1 LTIGHLLV
9 LEQLPRVPKQPNIL
23 DDSKLEGFMSALTS
37 IFSWLGR
44 FLKKVRSI
52 VLDLGTAL
60 VVMFVVIA
68 IIEALTAS
76 GPDVE
81 DPSGK
86 ALLID
91 PAGTVVDQE
100 VFNSE
105 SLLTTVTDASSIQIQ
120 TRDLIKLIR
129 AAAED
134 DSIPAVVVDFS
145 STGFAG
151 PTTAINIAKELK
163 ALRDSG
169 KRVIAFNDR
178 LSTTSYLMASQASEV
193 WVHPVGSISVRGLGG
208 MRNYN
213 KDLFENLKIT
223 IHNYSQGDFKSATET
238 SWRSSMSENDRM
250 QREALL
256 FPIWEEMKSLMAE
269 GRGIESD
276 DIQSFADN
284 YVGFFGEAAIGNIA
298 YAQANN
304 LIDGTKSFPE
314 FRKYMIEEFGL
325 DEEAETETY
334 KTISYAEYAK
344 QLTDDS
350 ADSGNQ
356 IAVITAE
363 GVIREGEISQ
373 GVAGANGVVKQIRKA
388 HEDESTKAIVFR
400 VNSPGG
406 SIIASEMMR
415 DELLAAKRKG
425 IKVIV
430 SMGDYAASG
439 GVYISTPAD
448 YIFAEPTTIT
458 GSIGV
463 AIALPTLENAMD
475 YIGVNFDGV
484 VTSKHG
490 GWDPTQAIDDDLD
503 KIFASWG
510 SEAYD
515 RFINF
520 VAESR
525 SQTYDDI
532 KAIAGGRVWIATSAK
547 DIGLVDEI
555 GGIDDA
561 LTYAA
566 SLAELEDYQ
575 VEYYG
580 QELSPEEMIL
590 KELLEQLD
598 VSIGEPKV
606 LSALDGI
613 ARLYDTFIDIH
624 EPKALLTCKDCLVDL
639 D

>member
-1 LTIGHLLV
+1 MDGGELLLLFGRTQWEISV
-9 LEQLPRVPKQPNIL
+9 N
-23 DDSKLEGFMSALTS
+23 ALKT

-44 FLKKVRSI
+44 FLQRVRTI
-52 VLDLGTAL
+52 LLDLGTL
-60 VVMFVVIA
+60 VIVILLA
-68 IIEALTAS
+68 TTIIGALTS
-76 GPDVE
+76 FGPE
-81 DPSGK
+81 DT
-86 ALLID
+86 D
-91 PAGTVVDQE
+91 PAGKVLFINPQGVVVDQE
-100 VFNSE
+100 VFNSD
-105 SLLTTVTDASSIQIQ
+105 SLFDAATDSSTDQIQ

-129 AAAED
+129 AAAQDED
-134 DSIPAVVVDFS
+134 IPAVVVDFS
-145 STGFAG
+145 SANFAG

-178 LSTTSYLMASQASEV
+178 LSTTSYLMASQASEI
-193 WVHPVGSISVRGLGG
+193 WVHPVGSVSVRGLGG

-223 IHNYSQGDFKSATET
+223 IHNYSQGDFKSATEP
-238 SWRSSMSENDRM
+238 SWRSDMSENDRM
-250 QREALL
+250 QREAIL
-256 FPIWEEMKSLMAE
+256 FPIWDEMKALMAE
-269 GRGIESD
+269 GRGIESS
-276 DIQSFADN
+276 DIQAFADN

-314 FRKYMIEEFGL
+314 FRKYMIEEFGK

-334 KTISYAEYAK
+334 KTISYAEYEK
-344 QLTDDS
+344 QIEDDVVES
-350 ADSGNQ
+350 DNQ
-356 IAVITAE
+356 IAVVTAE
-363 GVIREGEISQ
+363 GAIREGEISQ
-373 GVAGANGVVKQIRKA
+373 GVAGADGIVKQIRSA
-388 HEDESTKAIVFR
+388 HEDDNTKVIVFR

-415 DELLAAKRKG
+415 DELLAAKSKG
-425 IKVIV
+425 IKVVV

-463 AIALPTLENAMD
+463 AIALPTFENAMD

-490 GWDPTQAIDDDLD
+490 GWDPAQAIDEDLD
-503 KIFASWG
+503 KIFAGWG
-510 SEAYD
+510 AEAYD

-525 SQTYDDI
+525 DQSYEDI

-547 DIGLVDEI
+547 EIGLVDEI

-561 LTYAA
+561 IAYAA
-566 SLAELEDYQ
+566 DLQGLEDYR
-575 VEYYG
+575 VEYYR
-580 QELSPEEMIL
+580 EKLSPEEAFL
-590 KELLEQLD
+590 KEVLENLD
-598 VSIGEPKV
+598 VSLAQPSV
-606 LSALDGI
+606 LSALDGV
-613 ARLYDTFIDIH
+613 AELYETLVDIH
-624 EPKALLTCKDCLVDL
+624 EPKALLTCKDCLVEL

>member
-1 LTIGHLLV
+1 MKRI
-9 LEQLPRVPKQPNIL
+9 PMN
-23 DDSKLEGFMSALTS
+23 ALKP

-44 FLKKVRSI
+44 FLEKARIIMLNV
-52 VLDLGTAL
+52 GTA
-60 VVMFVVIA
+60 FVLIFFT
-68 IIEALTAS
+68 IIIIGALTS
-76 GPDVE
+76 GPEVK
-81 DPSGK
+81 DPSGRV
-86 ALLID
+86 LLID
-91 PAGTVVDQE
+91 PEGTVVDQE
-100 VFNSE
+100 VFNSDF
-105 SLLTTVTDASSIQIQ
+105 LFNIVTDSSTDQIQ
-120 TRDLIKLIR
+120 TRDLIQLIR

-134 DSIPAVVVDFS
+134 EDIPAVFVDFS

-193 WVHPVGSISVRGLGG
+193 WVHPVGSVSVRGLGG
-208 MRNYN
+208 MSAYQ
-213 KDLFENLKIT
+213 KELYENLKINF
-223 IHNYSQGDFKSATET
+223 HNYSQGDFKSALEPNTRT
-238 SWRSSMSENDRM
+238 DMSENDRM
-250 QREALL
+250 QREAILN
-256 FPIWEEMKSLMAE
+256 PIWDEMKSLMAV

-276 DIQSFADN
+276 DIQSFADD
-284 YVGFFGEAAIGNIA
+284 YVAFIGEAAIGNIA
-298 YAQANN
+298 YAKANN
-304 LIDGTKSFPE
+304 IIDGTKSFPE
-314 FRKYMIEEFGL
+314 FRQYMIEEFGL

-334 KTISYAEYAK
+334 KTISYNEYAK
-344 QLTDDS
+344 QIDEDFSDS
-350 ADSGNQ
+350 DNQ

-363 GVIREGEISQ
+363 GAIMEGDITQ
-373 GVAGANGVVKQIRKA
+373 GVAGADGVVKQIRSA
-388 HEDESTKAIVFR
+388 HEDENTKAIVFR

-406 SIIASEMMR
+406 SIIGSEMMR

-425 IKVIV
+425 INVIV

-490 GWDPTQAIDDDLD
+490 GWDPTQAINDDLD

-510 SEAYD
+510 ADAYD

-525 SQTYDDI
+525 SQSYEDI
-532 KAIAGGRVWIATSAK
+532 KEIAGGRIWIATSAK
-547 DIGLVDEI
+547 EIGLVDEI

-561 LTYAA
+561 ITYAA
-566 SLAELEDYQ
+566 NIAELEDYK

-580 QELSPEEMIL
+580 EERSLEEMIL
-590 KELLEQLD
+590 KELLENFD
-598 VSIGEPKV
+598 VSLGEPKV
-606 LSALDGI
+606 LSALNGL
-613 ARLYDTFIDIH
+613 ASLYETLTDIQ

>member
-1 LTIGHLLV
+1 M
-9 LEQLPRVPKQPNIL
+9 N
-23 DDSKLEGFMSALTS
+23 ALKS

-44 FLKKVRSI
+44 FLEKARTVM
-52 VLDLGTAL
+52 LNLGTA
-60 VVMFVVIA
+60 FVLIFFT
-68 IIEALTAS
+68 IIIIGAFTSS
-76 GPDVE
+76 GPEVK
-81 DPSGK
+81 DPSGRV
-86 ALLID
+86 LFID
-91 PAGTVVDQE
+91 PVGTVVDQE
-100 VFNSE
+100 VFNSDFL
-105 SLLTTVTDASSIQIQ
+105 SQLGADSSMDQIQ
-120 TRDLIKLIR
+120 TRDLIQLIR

-134 DSIPAVVVDFS
+134 EEIPAVFIDFS
-145 STGFAG
+145 ATGFAG

-163 ALRDSG
+163 ALRESG
-169 KRVIAFNDR
+169 KRVIAMNDR

-213 KDLFENLKIT
+213 KDLFDNLKIN

-238 SWRSSMSENDRM
+238 SWRSSMSDNDRM

-256 FPIWEEMKSLMAE
+256 FPIWDEMKSLMAE

-276 DIQSFADN
+276 DIQSFADD

-298 YAQANN
+298 YAKANN
-304 LIDGTKSFPE
+304 IIDGTKSFPE
-314 FRKYMIEEFGL
+314 FRQYMIEEFGL

-334 KTISYAEYAK
+334 KTISYNEYAK
-344 QLTDDS
+344 QIDDELS
-350 ADSGNQ
+350 ESDNH

-363 GVIREGEISQ
+363 GTIMEGEITQ
-373 GVAGANGVVKQIRKA
+373 GVAGANGVVKQIRSA
-388 HEDESTKAIVFR
+388 HEDENTKAIVFR

-415 DELLAAKRKG
+415 DELFAAKEKG
-425 IKVIV
+425 IDVIV

-503 KIFASWG
+503 KIFAGWG
-510 SEAYD
+510 ADAYD
-515 RFINF
+515 RFVSF

-525 SQTYDDI
+525 SQSYEDI

-547 DIGLVDEI
+547 EIGLVDEI
-555 GGIDDA
+555 GGIDEA
-561 LTYAA
+561 IAYAA
-566 SLAELEDYQ
+566 NMAELEDYQ

-580 QELSPEEMIL
+580 QELSPEELIIR
-590 KELLEQLD
+590 ELLENFD
-598 VSIGEPKV
+598 VSVGEPKV
-606 LSALDGI
+606 LSALNGLADFYET
-613 ARLYDTFIDIH
+613 LTDIQ

>member
-1 LTIGHLLV
+1 M
-9 LEQLPRVPKQPNIL
+9 N
-23 DDSKLEGFMSALTS
+23 ALKS

-44 FLKKVRSI
+44 FLEKARTI
-52 VLDLGTAL
+52 MLNLGTA
-60 VVMFVVIA
+60 FVLIFFT
-68 IIEALTAS
+68 IIIIGAFTSSRPEAK
-76 GPDVE
+76 
-81 DPSGK
+81 DPRGRV
-86 ALLID
+86 LFID
-91 PAGTVVDQE
+91 PVGTVVDQE
-100 VFNSE
+100 VFN
-105 SLLTTVTDASSIQIQ
+105 TDFLSQLGADSSMDQIQ
-120 TRDLIKLIR
+120 TRDLIQLIR

-134 DSIPAVVVDFS
+134 EEIPAVFIDFS
-145 STGFAG
+145 ATGFAG

-163 ALRDSG
+163 VLRESG
-169 KRVIAFNDR
+169 KRVIAMNDR
-178 LSTTSYLMASQASEV
+178 LSTISYLMASQASEV

-213 KDLFENLKIT
+213 KDLLDNLKIT
-223 IHNYSQGDFKSATET
+223 IHNYSQGDFKSATEP
-238 SWRSSMSENDRM
+238 SWRSSMSDNDRM

-256 FPIWEEMKSLMAE
+256 FPIWDEMKSLMAE

-276 DIQSFADN
+276 DIQSFADD

-304 LIDGTKSFPE
+304 IMDGTKSFPE
-314 FRKYMIEEFGL
+314 FRQYMIGEFGL

-334 KTISYAEYAK
+334 KTISYNEYAK
-344 QLTDDS
+344 QIDDEFS
-350 ADSGNQ
+350 ESDNH

-363 GVIREGEISQ
+363 GAIMEGEITQ
-373 GVAGANGVVKQIRKA
+373 GVAGANGVVKQIRSA
-388 HEDESTKAIVFR
+388 HEDENTKAIVFR

-415 DELLAAKRKG
+415 DELFAAKEKG
-425 IKVIV
+425 IDVIV

-490 GWDPTQAIDDDLD
+490 GWDPTQAIDGDLD
-503 KIFASWG
+503 KIFAGWG
-510 SEAYD
+510 ADAYD
-515 RFINF
+515 RFVNF

-525 SQTYDDI
+525 SKSYEDI
-532 KAIAGGRVWIATSAK
+532 KKIAGGRVWIATSAK
-547 DIGLVDEI
+547 ELGLVDEI
-555 GGIDDA
+555 GSIDDA
-561 LTYAA
+561 ITYAA
-566 SLAELEDYQ
+566 NMAELEDYQ

-580 QELSPEEMIL
+580 QELSPEELII
-590 KELLEQLD
+590 KELLENFD
-598 VSIGEPKV
+598 VSLGEPKV
-606 LSALDGI
+606 LSALNGLADFYETLTGI
-613 ARLYDTFIDIH
+613 Q

>member
-1 LTIGHLLV
+1 M
-9 LEQLPRVPKQPNIL
+9 N
-23 DDSKLEGFMSALTS
+23 ALKS
-37 IFSWLGR
+37 VFSWLGR
-44 FLKKVRSI
+44 FLEKARTVM
-52 VLDLGTAL
+52 LNLGTA
-60 VVMFVVIA
+60 FVLIFFTVI
-68 IIEALTAS
+68 IIGGLTS
-76 GPDVE
+76 GPEVK
-81 DPSGK
+81 DPSGRV
-86 ALLID
+86 LFID
-91 PAGTVVDQE
+91 PEGTVVDQE
-100 VFNSE
+100 AFDSDFLSNIG
-105 SLLTTVTDASSIQIQ
+105 TDSSTDQIQ

-129 AAAED
+129 AAAND
-134 DSIPAVVVDFS
+134 DDIPAVFVDFS
-145 STGFAG
+145 STDFAG

-193 WVHPVGSISVRGLGG
+193 WVHPVGSVSVRGLGG
-208 MRNYN
+208 MRAYQ
-213 KDLFENLKIT
+213 KELYENLKINF
-223 IHNYSQGDFKSATET
+223 HNYSQGDFKSALEPNTRT
-238 SWRSSMSENDRM
+238 NMSENDRM

-256 FPIWEEMKSLMAE
+256 NPIWDEMKSLMAE
-269 GRGIESD
+269 GRGITSD
-276 DIQSFADN
+276 DIQSFADD
-284 YVGFFGEAAIGNIA
+284 YVGFFNEAEMGNIA
-298 YAQANN
+298 YAKANN
-304 LIDGTKSFPE
+304 IIDGTKSFPE
-314 FRKYMIEEFGL
+314 FRKYMIKEFGL

-334 KTISYAEYAK
+334 KTISYAEYGK
-344 QLTDDS
+344 KIDDDLS
-350 ADSGNQ
+350 DSDNH

-363 GVIREGEISQ
+363 GTIMEGESSQ
-373 GVAGANGVVKQIRKA
+373 GVAGANGVVKHIRSA
-388 HEDESTKAIVFR
+388 HENENTKAIVFR

-415 DELLAAKRKG
+415 DELFAAKEKG
-425 IKVIV
+425 IDVVV

-475 YIGVNFDGV
+475 YIGIDFDGV

-510 SEAYD
+510 ADAYD
-515 RFINF
+515 RFINV

-525 SQTYDDI
+525 SQSYEDI
-532 KAIAGGRVWIATSAK
+532 KQIAGGRVWIATSAK
-547 DIGLVDEI
+547 EIGLIDEI
-555 GGIDDA
+555 GGMEDA
-561 LTYAA
+561 ITYAA
-566 SLAELEDYQ
+566 NMAELEEFQ

-580 QELSPEEMIL
+580 EELSPEELIL
-590 KELLEQLD
+590 KELVENLD
-598 VSIGEPKV
+598 VSLGEPKV
-606 LSALDGI
+606 LSALNGLTE
-613 ARLYDTFIDIH
+613 LYETLIDIQ

>member
-1 LTIGHLLV
+1 M
-9 LEQLPRVPKQPNIL
+9 N
-23 DDSKLEGFMSALTS
+23 ALKS

-44 FLKKVRSI
+44 FLEKARTVM
-52 VLDLGTAL
+52 LNLGTA
-60 VVMFVVIA
+60 FVLIIITFA
-68 IIEALTAS
+68 IIGGLSSS
-76 GPDVE
+76 GPDVTE
-81 DPSGK
+81 KDGRV
-86 ALLID
+86 LFID
-91 PAGTVVDQE
+91 PIGTVVDQE
-100 VFNSE
+100 VFNSDFMFNFGTN
-105 SLLTTVTDASSIQIQ
+105 SSTDQIQ
-120 TRDLIKLIR
+120 TRDLIALIR

-134 DSIPAVVVDFS
+134 EEIPAVFIDFS

-163 ALRDSG
+163 ALRESG

-208 MRNYN
+208 MRPYQ
-213 KDLFENLKIT
+213 KELYENLKINF
-223 IHNYSQGDFKSATET
+223 HNYSQGDFKSAVEGNTRT
-238 SWRSSMSENDRM
+238 DMSENDKL

-256 FPIWEEMKSLMAE
+256 NPIWDEMKLLMAE
-269 GRGIESD
+269 GRDIELG
-276 DIQSFADN
+276 DIQSFADD

-298 YAQANN
+298 YAKANN
-304 LIDGTKSFPE
+304 IIDGTKSFPE
-314 FRKYMIEEFGL
+314 FRQYMIEEFGL

-334 KTISYAEYAK
+334 KTISYNEYAD
-344 QLTDDS
+344 QMEDDFS
-350 ADSGNQ
+350 DSENE
-356 IAVITAE
+356 IAIITAE
-363 GVIREGEISQ
+363 GTIMEGEITQ
-373 GVAGANGVVKQIRKA
+373 GVAGSSGVVKQIRSA
-388 HEDESTKAIVFR
+388 HENENTKAIVFR

-415 DELLAAKRKG
+415 DELFAAKKKG
-425 IKVIV
+425 INVVV

-490 GWDPTQAIDDDLD
+490 GWDPTQAIDEDLD
-503 KIFASWG
+503 KIFAGWG
-510 SEAYD
+510 ADAYD
-515 RFINF
+515 RFVNF
-520 VAESR
+520 VADSR
-525 SQTYDDI
+525 SQSYEDI

-547 DIGLVDEI
+547 EIGLVDEI

-561 LTYAA
+561 IAYAVNLT
-566 SLAELEDYQ
+566 ELEDYQ

-580 QELSPEEMIL
+580 QELSPEELIIR
-590 KELLEQLD
+590 ELLENFD
-598 VSIGEPKV
+598 VSLGEPKV
-606 LSALDGI
+606 LSALNGLAD
-613 ARLYDTFIDIH
+613 LYETLTDIQ

>member
-1 LTIGHLLV
+1 M
-9 LEQLPRVPKQPNIL
+9 N
-23 DDSKLEGFMSALTS
+23 ALKS

-44 FLKKVRSI
+44 FLEKARTVM
-52 VLDLGTAL
+52 LNLGTA
-60 VVMFVVIA
+60 FVLIFFT
-68 IIEALTAS
+68 IIIIGAFTSS
-76 GPDVE
+76 GPEVK
-81 DPSGK
+81 DPSGRV
-86 ALLID
+86 LFID
-91 PAGTVVDQE
+91 PVGTVVDQE
-100 VFNSE
+100 VFNSDFL
-105 SLLTTVTDASSIQIQ
+105 SQLGADSSMDQIQ
-120 TRDLIKLIR
+120 TRDLIQLIR

-134 DSIPAVVVDFS
+134 EEIPAVFVDFS
-145 STGFAG
+145 ATGFAG
-151 PTTAINIAKELK
+151 PTTAINIARELK
-163 ALRDSG
+163 ALRESG
-169 KRVIAFNDR
+169 KRVIAMNDR

-193 WVHPVGSISVRGLGG
+193 WMHPVGSISVRGLGG
-208 MRNYN
+208 MRAYQ
-213 KDLFENLKIT
+213 KELYENLKINF
-223 IHNYSQGDFKSATET
+223 HNYSQGDFKSAVEGNTRT
-238 SWRSSMSENDRM
+238 DMSENDRL

-256 FPIWEEMKSLMAE
+256 TPIWNEMKSLMAE

-276 DIQSFADN
+276 DIQSFADG

-304 LIDGTKSFPE
+304 IVDGTKSFPE

-334 KTISYAEYAK
+334 KTISYNEYAK
-344 QLTDDS
+344 QIDDELS
-350 ADSGNQ
+350 ESDNH

-363 GVIREGEISQ
+363 GAIMEGEITQ
-373 GVAGANGVVKQIRKA
+373 GVAGANGVVKQIRSA
-388 HEDESTKAIVFR
+388 HEDENTKAIVFR

-415 DELLAAKRKG
+415 DELFAAKEKG
-425 IKVIV
+425 IDVIV

-503 KIFASWG
+503 IIFAGWG
-510 SEAYD
+510 ADAYD
-515 RFINF
+515 RFVSF

-525 SQTYDDI
+525 SQSYDDI
-532 KAIAGGRVWIATSAK
+532 KKIAGGRVWIATSAEEL
-547 DIGLVDEI
+547 GLIDEI
-555 GGIDDA
+555 GSIDDA
-561 LTYAA
+561 IVYAA
-566 SLAELEDYQ
+566 NIAELEDYQ

-580 QELSPEEMIL
+580 QKLSPEELIIR
-590 KELLEQLD
+590 ELLENFD
-598 VSIGEPKV
+598 VSLGEPKV
-606 LSALDGI
+606 LSALNGLADFYETLTGI
-613 ARLYDTFIDIH
+613 Q
-624 EPKALLTCKDCLVDL
+624 EPKALLTCKDCLVEL

>member
-1 LTIGHLLV
+1 M
-9 LEQLPRVPKQPNIL
+9 N
-23 DDSKLEGFMSALTS
+23 ALKS

-44 FLKKVRSI
+44 FLEKARTVM
-52 VLDLGTAL
+52 LNLGTA
-60 VVMFVVIA
+60 FVLIFFT
-68 IIEALTAS
+68 IIIIGAFTSS
-76 GPDVE
+76 GPEVK
-81 DPSGK
+81 DPSGRV
-86 ALLID
+86 LFID
-91 PAGTVVDQE
+91 PVGTVVDQE
-100 VFNSE
+100 VF
-105 SLLTTVTDASSIQIQ
+105 SSDFLSQLSADSSMDQIQ
-120 TRDLIKLIR
+120 TRDLIQLIR
-129 AAAED
+129 AVAED
-134 DSIPAVVVDFS
+134 EEIPAVFIDFS
-145 STGFAG
+145 ATGFAG

-163 ALRDSG
+163 ALRESG
-169 KRVIAFNDR
+169 KRVIAMNDR
-178 LSTTSYLMASQASEV
+178 LSTTSYLMASQASEI

-208 MRNYN
+208 MRAYQ
-213 KDLFENLKIT
+213 KELYENLKINF
-223 IHNYSQGDFKSATET
+223 HNYSQGDFKSAVEGNTRT
-238 SWRSSMSENDRM
+238 DMSENDRL

-256 FPIWEEMKSLMAE
+256 TPIWNEMKSLMAE

-276 DIQSFADN
+276 DIQSFADG

-304 LIDGTKSFPE
+304 IVDGTKSFPE

-334 KTISYAEYAK
+334 KTISYNEYAK
-344 QLTDDS
+344 QIDDELS
-350 ADSGNQ
+350 ESDNH

-363 GVIREGEISQ
+363 GAIMEGEITQ
-373 GVAGANGVVKQIRKA
+373 GVAGANGVVKQIRSA
-388 HEDESTKAIVFR
+388 HEDENTKAIVFR

-415 DELLAAKRKG
+415 DELFAAKEKG
-425 IKVIV
+425 IDVIV

-503 KIFASWG
+503 IIFAGWG
-510 SEAYD
+510 ADAYD
-515 RFINF
+515 RFVSF

-525 SQTYDDI
+525 SQSYDDI
-532 KAIAGGRVWIATSAK
+532 KKIAGGRVWIATSAEEL
-547 DIGLVDEI
+547 GLIDEI
-555 GGIDDA
+555 GSIDDA
-561 LTYAA
+561 IVYAA
-566 SLAELEDYQ
+566 NIAELEDYQ

-580 QELSPEEMIL
+580 QKLSPEELIIR
-590 KELLEQLD
+590 ELLENFD
-598 VSIGEPKV
+598 VSLGEPKV
-606 LSALDGI
+606 LSALNGLADFYETLTGI
-613 ARLYDTFIDIH
+613 Q
-624 EPKALLTCKDCLVDL
+624 EPKALLTCKDCLVEL

>member
-1 LTIGHLLV
+1 
-9 LEQLPRVPKQPNIL
+9 
-23 DDSKLEGFMSALTS
+23 MSAFTS

-60 VVMFVVIA
+60 IVMFFVIA
-68 IIEALTAS
+68 IIKALTAS

-81 DPSGK
+81 DPAGK

-91 PAGTVVDQE
+91 PEGMVVDQE

-105 SLLTTVTDASSIQIQ
+105 SLLTTVTDTSSTQIQ

-145 STGFAG
+145 ATGFAG
-151 PTTAINIAKELK
+151 PTTAINVAKELK

-223 IHNYSQGDFKSATET
+223 VHNYSQGDFKSATET

-344 QLTDDS
+344 QITDDS
-350 ADSGNQ
+350 SDSGNQ

-363 GVIREGEISQ
+363 GAIREGEISQ

-555 GGIDDA
+555 GGVDDA

-580 QELSPEEMIL
+580 QELSPEEIIL

-606 LSALDGI
+606 LSALSGI
-613 ARLYDTFIDIH
+613 AKLYGTLIDIH

>member
-1 LTIGHLLV
+1 M
-9 LEQLPRVPKQPNIL
+9 N
-23 DDSKLEGFMSALTS
+23 ALKS

-44 FLKKVRSI
+44 FLEKARTVM
-52 VLDLGTAL
+52 LNLGTA
-60 VVMFVVIA
+60 FVLIIITFA
-68 IIEALTAS
+68 IIGGLSSS
-76 GPDVE
+76 GPDVTE
-81 DPSGK
+81 KDGRV
-86 ALLID
+86 LFID
-91 PAGTVVDQE
+91 PIGTVVDQE
-100 VFNSE
+100 VFNSDFMFNFGTN
-105 SLLTTVTDASSIQIQ
+105 SSTDQIQ
-120 TRDLIKLIR
+120 TRDLIALIR

-134 DSIPAVVVDFS
+134 EEIPAVFIDFS

-163 ALRDSG
+163 ALRESG

-208 MRNYN
+208 MRPYQ
-213 KDLFENLKIT
+213 KELYENLKINF
-223 IHNYSQGDFKSATET
+223 HNYSQGDFKSAVEGNTRT
-238 SWRSSMSENDRM
+238 DMSENDKL

-256 FPIWEEMKSLMAE
+256 NPIWDEMKLLMAE
-269 GRGIESD
+269 GRDIELG
-276 DIQSFADN
+276 DIQSFADD

-298 YAQANN
+298 YAKANN
-304 LIDGTKSFPE
+304 IIDGTKSFPE
-314 FRKYMIEEFGL
+314 FRQYMIEEFGL

-334 KTISYAEYAK
+334 KTISYNEYAD
-344 QLTDDS
+344 QMEDDFS
-350 ADSGNQ
+350 DSENE
-356 IAVITAE
+356 IAIITAE
-363 GVIREGEISQ
+363 GTIMEGEIAQ
-373 GVAGANGVVKQIRKA
+373 GVAGSSGVVKQIRSA
-388 HEDESTKAIVFR
+388 HENENTKAIVFR

-415 DELLAAKRKG
+415 DELFAAKKKG
-425 IKVIV
+425 INVVV

-439 GVYISTPAD
+439 GVYIATPAD

-490 GWDPTQAIDDDLD
+490 GWDPTQAIDEDLD
-503 KIFASWG
+503 KIFAGWG
-510 SEAYD
+510 ADVYD
-515 RFINF
+515 RFVNF
-520 VAESR
+520 VADSR
-525 SQTYDDI
+525 SQSYEDI

-547 DIGLVDEI
+547 EIGLVDEI

-561 LTYAA
+561 IAYAVNLT
-566 SLAELEDYQ
+566 ELEDYQ

-580 QELSPEEMIL
+580 QELSPEELIL
-590 KELLEQLD
+590 RELLENFD
-598 VSIGEPKV
+598 VSLGEPKV
-606 LSALDGI
+606 LSALNGLAD
-613 ARLYDTFIDIH
+613 LYETLTDIQ
-624 EPKALLTCKDCLVDL
+624 EPKALLTCKDCLVNL

>member
-1 LTIGHLLV
+1 M
-9 LEQLPRVPKQPNIL
+9 N
-23 DDSKLEGFMSALTS
+23 ALKS

-44 FLKKVRSI
+44 FLEKARTVM
-52 VLDLGTAL
+52 LNLGTA
-60 VVMFVVIA
+60 FVLIFFT
-68 IIEALTAS
+68 IIIIGAFTSS
-76 GPDVE
+76 GPEVK
-81 DPSGK
+81 DPSGRV
-86 ALLID
+86 LFID
-91 PAGTVVDQE
+91 PVGTVVDQE
-100 VFNSE
+100 VFNSDFL
-105 SLLTTVTDASSIQIQ
+105 SQLGADPSMDQIQ
-120 TRDLIKLIR
+120 TRDLIQLIR

-134 DSIPAVVVDFS
+134 EEIPAVFIDFS
-145 STGFAG
+145 ATGFAG

-163 ALRDSG
+163 ALRESG
-169 KRVIAFNDR
+169 KRVIAMNDR
-178 LSTTSYLMASQASEV
+178 LSTTSYLMDSPASEV

-213 KDLFENLKIT
+213 KDLFDNLKIT

-238 SWRSSMSENDRM
+238 SWRSSMSDNDRM

-256 FPIWEEMKSLMAE
+256 FPIWDEMKSLMAE

-276 DIQSFADN
+276 DIQSFADD

-298 YAQANN
+298 YAKANN
-304 LIDGTKSFPE
+304 IIDGTKSFPE
-314 FRKYMIEEFGL
+314 FRQYMIEEFGL

-334 KTISYAEYAK
+334 KTISYNEYAK
-344 QLTDDS
+344 QIDDELS
-350 ADSGNQ
+350 ESDNH

-363 GVIREGEISQ
+363 GAIMEGEITQ
-373 GVAGANGVVKQIRKA
+373 GVAGANGVVKQIRSA
-388 HEDESTKAIVFR
+388 HEDENTKAIVFR

-415 DELLAAKRKG
+415 DELFAAKEKG
-425 IKVIV
+425 IDVIV

-490 GWDPTQAIDDDLD
+490 GWDPTQAIDEDLD
-503 KIFASWG
+503 KIFAGWG
-510 SEAYD
+510 ADAYD
-515 RFINF
+515 RFVSF

-525 SQTYDDI
+525 SKSYEDI

-547 DIGLVDEI
+547 EIGLIDEI

-561 LTYAA
+561 ITYAA
-566 SLAELEDYQ
+566 NMAELEDYQ

-580 QELSPEEMIL
+580 QELSPEELIL
-590 KELLEQLD
+590 KELLENFD
-598 VSIGEPKV
+598 VSLVEPKV
-606 LSALDGI
+606 LSALNGLAD
-613 ARLYDTFIDIH
+613 LYETLTDIQ
-624 EPKALLTCKDCLVDL
+624 EPKALLTCKNCLIDL

>member
-1 LTIGHLLV
+1 M
-9 LEQLPRVPKQPNIL
+9 N
-23 DDSKLEGFMSALTS
+23 ALKS

-44 FLKKVRSI
+44 FLEKARTVM
-52 VLDLGTAL
+52 LNLGTA
-60 VVMFVVIA
+60 FVLIIITFA
-68 IIEALTAS
+68 IIGGLSSS
-76 GPDVE
+76 GPDVTE
-81 DPSGK
+81 KDGRV
-86 ALLID
+86 LFID
-91 PAGTVVDQE
+91 PIGTVVDQE
-100 VFNSE
+100 VFNSDFMFNFGTN
-105 SLLTTVTDASSIQIQ
+105 SSTDQIQ
-120 TRDLIKLIR
+120 TRDLIALIR

-134 DSIPAVVVDFS
+134 EEIPAVFIDFS

-163 ALRDSG
+163 ALRESG

-208 MRNYN
+208 MRPYQ
-213 KDLFENLKIT
+213 KELYENLKINF
-223 IHNYSQGDFKSATET
+223 HNYSQGDFKSAVEGNTRT
-238 SWRSSMSENDRM
+238 DMSENDKL

-256 FPIWEEMKSLMAE
+256 NPIWDEMKLLMAE
-269 GRGIESD
+269 GRDIELG
-276 DIQSFADN
+276 DIQSFADD

-298 YAQANN
+298 YAKANN
-304 LIDGTKSFPE
+304 IIDGTKSFPE
-314 FRKYMIEEFGL
+314 FRQYMIEEFGL
-325 DEEAETETY
+325 DEEAKTETY
-334 KTISYAEYAK
+334 KTISYNEYAD
-344 QLTDDS
+344 QMEDDFS
-350 ADSGNQ
+350 DSENE
-356 IAVITAE
+356 IAIITAE
-363 GVIREGEISQ
+363 GAIMEGEITQ
-373 GVAGANGVVKQIRKA
+373 GVAGSSGVVKQIRSA
-388 HEDESTKAIVFR
+388 HENENTKAIVFR

-415 DELLAAKRKG
+415 DELFAAKKKG
-425 IKVIV
+425 IKVVV

-490 GWDPTQAIDDDLD
+490 GWDPTQAIDEDLD
-503 KIFASWG
+503 KIFAGWG
-510 SEAYD
+510 ADAYD
-515 RFINF
+515 RFVNF
-520 VAESR
+520 VADSR
-525 SQTYDDI
+525 SQSYEDI

-547 DIGLVDEI
+547 EIGLVDEI

-561 LTYAA
+561 IAYAVNLT
-566 SLAELEDYQ
+566 ELEDYQ

-580 QELSPEEMIL
+580 QELSPEELIIR
-590 KELLEQLD
+590 ELLENFD
-598 VSIGEPKV
+598 VSLGEPKV
-606 LSALDGI
+606 LSALNGLAD
-613 ARLYDTFIDIH
+613 LYETLTDIQ